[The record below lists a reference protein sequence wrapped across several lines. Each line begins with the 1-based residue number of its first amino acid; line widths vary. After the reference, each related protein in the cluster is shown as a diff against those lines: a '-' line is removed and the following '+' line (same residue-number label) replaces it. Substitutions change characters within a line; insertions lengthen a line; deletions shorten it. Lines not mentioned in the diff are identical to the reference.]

1 MSKGF
6 LWHIF
11 LASCLMAGNRLSAQT
26 SNWPEIQ
33 QHYKR
38 AQEALEAK
46 QDAVAIKEFR
56 EIVRLDPKNASAHA
70 NLGVIA
76 FTQKDYA
83 QAAKEFRAALRLQP
97 SLWNAKA
104 FLGMT
109 ELRLG
114 NGHEARPLLEEALGH
129 VEDAKLRTQTGM
141 DLITLYHES
150 NDLDHSVDV
159 LRTLGRASSDE
170 PATLYVAYR
179 TYSDLAAQ
187 QLAKLALV
195 APESAQIHLILA
207 QAQAS
212 QDDFPGAIAQYR
224 KALEIDPSLPGI
236 HFQLGQMILANS
248 TDEPARQQAEKEFK
262 LALAA
267 DPNDAHSE
275 YMLGEIEWLRSNAEG
290 ALKHD
295 EKALAL
301 QPTLLDAHIAAGKA
315 LTSLGRPDEALKHL
329 LDAGRLDPQNEVTH
343 YRLCQ
348 AYRRLGR
355 MEDAEHEAAVFRTLR
370 DSHAPVRALYEQIQQ
385 RSVGQQTVDPNEP
398 K

>member
-1 MSKGF
+1 
-6 LWHIF
+6 
-11 LASCLMAGNRLSAQT
+11 
-26 SNWPEIQ
+26 
-33 QHYKR
+33 
-38 AQEALEAK
+38 
-46 QDAVAIKEFR
+46 
-56 EIVRLDPKNASAHA
+56 
-70 NLGVIA
+70 
-76 FTQKDYA
+76 
-83 QAAKEFRAALRLQP
+83 
-97 SLWNAKA
+97 
-104 FLGMT
+104 
-109 ELRLG
+109 
-114 NGHEARPLLEEALGH
+114 
-129 VEDAKLRTQTGM
+129 
-141 DLITLYHES
+141 
-150 NDLDHSVDV
+150 
-159 LRTLGRASSDE
+159 
-170 PATLYVAYR
+170 
-179 TYSDLAAQ
+179 
-187 QLAKLALV
+187 
-195 APESAQIHLILA
+195 
-207 QAQAS
+207 
-212 QDDFPGAIAQYR
+212 
-224 KALEIDPSLPGI
+224 
-236 HFQLGQMILANS
+236 MILANS

-385 RSVGQQTVDPNEP
+385 RSPSRRPVSPDIDKSAPGVIHTLPDSRQQISSSALGVRQSGRGYLKDGGAQIGH